1 MAFNKSLQINDN
13 SYAGERLEGF
23 INAAVLAAESI
34 SRNLVTPL
42 FDVRGG
48 GLTMNIGRDL
58 ANPLATYTCDF
69 SAAEATQLDER
80 KLTLTKLKVDR
91 EYCKDDWFSHW
102 LAYQTGA
109 RSAQELPAEFQ
120 DWLEAYMVSLIGAA
134 VEKNIWQGNFT
145 PGGAAAT
152 QESFTGICEILDDED
167 ENVVDLLTAA
177 AGNAAIASFATPA
190 DVSHNMQLA
199 LNDLPVA
206 LRGQYDTVKFIVSG
220 LTYELYFQDLANKG
234 LANLYQSADR
244 PVTFLGYEVVIAPGM
259 AENCIIL
266 GQCTNLYVGTTANED
281 LTTFKVKDMSES
293 DLSDNVRFRAS
304 LAIGCEVGVPGDVV
318 LVRPSIT

>member
-13 SYAGERLEGF
+13 TYAGERLEGF

-34 SRNLVTPL
+34 NRNIVTPL

-69 SAAEATQLDER
+69 SAAEATQIDER
-80 KLTLTKLKVDR
+80 QLTLTKLKVDR

-109 RSAQELPAEFQ
+109 RSRQELPAEFQ
-120 DWLEAYMVSLIGAA
+120 DWLEAYMVSLIGQA
-134 VEKNIWQGNFT
+134 VEQNIWQGNYT
-145 PGGAAAT
+145 PGGATAT
-152 QESFTGICEILDDED
+152 QTSFTGILEILDDED
-167 ENVVDLLTAA
+167 DNVVDLLSASG
-177 AGNAAIASFATPA
+177 GNAAIASFATPA
-190 DVSHNMQLA
+190 DVTYNMQLA
-199 LNDLPVA
+199 LDELPVA
-206 LRGQYDTVKFIVSG
+206 LRGRYQTVKFIVSAY
-220 LTYELYFQDLANKG
+220 TYELYFRDLADNG

-259 AENCIIL
+259 AENAIVL
-266 GQCTNLYVGTTANED
+266 GESTNLYVGTTANED

-304 LAIGCEVGVPGDVV
+304 LAIGCEVGIPGDVV